1 MKVVFAIVACL
12 AFALPAFADVDAA
25 APSTVAIESVATEA
39 PGSCNVGGVFSR
51 HHREGGHRGLLSRI
65 FHGRLFGRR

>member
-39 PGSCNVGGVFSR
+39 PGSCNVGGAR
-51 HHREGGHRGLLSRI
+51 RGLLSRI
-65 FHGRLFGRR
+65 FHGRLFGRGR